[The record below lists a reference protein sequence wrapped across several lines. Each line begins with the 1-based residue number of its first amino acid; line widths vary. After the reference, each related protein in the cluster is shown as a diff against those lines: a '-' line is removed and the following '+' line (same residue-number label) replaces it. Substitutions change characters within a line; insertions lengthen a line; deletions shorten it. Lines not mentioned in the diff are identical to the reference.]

1 MDYRCVIALALCSI
15 LIGSMLGMRFRFVI
29 LLPVIAVGS
38 AALAAISAAQGGTLA
53 QAVLTIVVFAS
64 LLQFGYICAAVFKHA
79 AMPAYANGR
88 EAARKPEA
96 SILTH

>member
-1 MDYRCVIALALCSI
+1 MIALALCSI
-15 LIGSMLGMRFRFVI
+15 LIGSLLGIRFRFFV

-38 AALAAISAAQGGTLA
+38 ATLAVISTAQGGTLS

-64 LLQFGYICAAVFKHA
+64 LLQFGYICAALFKHA
-79 AMPAYANGR
+79 AM
-88 EAARKPEA
+88 ARLRQRARSGAGKPEA